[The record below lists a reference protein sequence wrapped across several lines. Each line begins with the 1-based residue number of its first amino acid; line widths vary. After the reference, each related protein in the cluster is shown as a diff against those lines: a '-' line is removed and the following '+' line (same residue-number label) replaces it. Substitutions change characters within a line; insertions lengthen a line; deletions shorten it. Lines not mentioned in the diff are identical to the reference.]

1 MDKTLKDNTEEYVN
15 GNTVEQD
22 ENDEVTDLEESSDES
37 AASSVDST
45 EEQMFLDGL
54 DPFLDR

>member
-22 ENDEVTDLEESSDES
+22 ENDEVIDLEESSDES